1 MAVFKEPRSMQ
12 NKALWNSNES
22 LWRSLD
28 SIVLKV
34 NHRQGEG
41 NQWTH
46 CLNRLRMGNVTEEDE
61 AILESR
67 RLKNFPDKNLEDA
80 IHVFGTNA
88 EANEVN
94 KRKLSALQTPLFK
107 MEAKVECPKNYTPKI
122 TPHGTFKKTKFM
134 KTLTLKIGAKLD
146 IVSLN

>member
-1 MAVFKEPRSMQ
+1 MQ

-94 KRKLSALQTPLFK
+94 KRNVGAVSTS
-107 MEAKVECPKNYTPKI
+107 
-122 TPHGTFKKTKFM
+122 TFYCFSRNV
-134 KTLTLKIGAKLD
+134 A
-146 IVSLN
+146 